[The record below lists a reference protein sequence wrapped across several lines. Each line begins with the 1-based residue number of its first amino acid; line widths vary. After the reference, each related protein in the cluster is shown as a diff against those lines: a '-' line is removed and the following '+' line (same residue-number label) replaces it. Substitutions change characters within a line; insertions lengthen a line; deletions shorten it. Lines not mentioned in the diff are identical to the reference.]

1 MKPKYKLHFINSNN
15 QKQCILVTY
24 PYKVIISFLNI
35 GTHNITNLPLQLW
48 KGYKNKNYFKSTIE
62 TWDMIND

>member
-24 PYKVIISFLNI
+24 PLKITIAWLNI
-35 GTHNITNLPLQLW
+35 GTPNITNLPLQIW
-48 KGYKNKNYFKSTIE
+48 KGYKKSCWKNHVGKINE
-62 TWDMIND
+62 T